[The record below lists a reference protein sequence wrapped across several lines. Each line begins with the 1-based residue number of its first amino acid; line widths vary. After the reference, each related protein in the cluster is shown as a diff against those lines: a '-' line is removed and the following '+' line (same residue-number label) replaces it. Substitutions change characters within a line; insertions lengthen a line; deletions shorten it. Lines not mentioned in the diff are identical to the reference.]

1 MNTAVMTIEDDIV
14 FLERVPILRR
24 LGTGGLRSLAIGAE
38 SQAVEAGQTLFELG
52 EAADAAF
59 VVQRGSFS
67 LTPNRSDESEVVVGP
82 GTLLGELALLAATKR
97 PVTATAR
104 EDSSVLRISRAMFL
118 KVLESYPEAT
128 LRLRELIAT
137 RTDRWT
143 SEIGNIRTALMR
155 GPDAQ

>member
-14 FLERVPILRR
+14 FLEKVPILRR

-38 SQAVEAGQTLFELG
+38 SQAVAAGQTLFELG

-59 VVQRGSFS
+59 IVQYGSFS
-67 LTPNRSDESEVVVGP
+67 LTPNRADEAEVVVGP

-97 PVTATAR
+97 PATAIAC
-104 EDSSVLRISRAMFL
+104 EDSRVLRISRAMFL
-118 KVLESYPEAT
+118 KVLESYPDAT
-128 LRLRELIAT
+128 LRLREMIAT

-143 SEIGNIRTALMR
+143 SEIDNIRAALIR
-155 GPDAQ
+155 GPEAQ